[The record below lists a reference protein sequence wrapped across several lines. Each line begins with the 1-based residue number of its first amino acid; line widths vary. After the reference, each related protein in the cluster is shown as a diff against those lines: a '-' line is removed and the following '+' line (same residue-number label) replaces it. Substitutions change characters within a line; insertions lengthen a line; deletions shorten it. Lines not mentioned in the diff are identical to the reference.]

1 MSFESLEIATE
12 FAEATSMVS
21 GGDMFHE
28 QCERRWRHL
37 KNRSLFRWHR
47 WYASPDN
54 RKKKLAYMR
63 AYRGTDEMREKRR
76 IYMASKR
83 AKAKDLYKAT
93 LLR

>member
-1 MSFESLEIATE
+1 
-12 FAEATSMVS
+12 MVP

-37 KNRSLFRWHR
+37 KNRSLVRWHR

-63 AYRGTDEMREKRR
+63 AYRDTDEMRLKRR
-76 IYMASKR
+76 LYMQKKR
-83 AKAKDLYKAT
+83 SRSA
-93 LLR
+93 RIVSR